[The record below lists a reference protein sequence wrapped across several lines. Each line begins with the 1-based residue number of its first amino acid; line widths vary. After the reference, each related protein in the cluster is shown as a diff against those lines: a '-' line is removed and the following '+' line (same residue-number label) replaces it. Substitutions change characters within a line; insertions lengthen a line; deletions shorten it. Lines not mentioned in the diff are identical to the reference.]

1 VGSQAKGDV
10 MTRYWCKLLFKVLVL
25 FSLSLPAFAA
35 DLAKESGYDRVMR
48 THTLRCAYI
57 LGIAPEM
64 LKDPNTG
71 VLSGIAYDIAEE
83 AGRRLGLK
91 IEWTEEVGF
100 QTMITGLQ
108 TERYDAVCF
117 TLYRDT
123 RRSPVADFTVPM
135 FYNSQGTFVRV
146 SNVGFDRDITS
157 INNPA
162 VTVATVDGEMSQFI
176 AAEDFPRAKT
186 FSMPQSTDLS
196 QMMESVA
203 TGKADVAFVNALVAQ
218 GYMKNNPGKL
228 REIHADHPV
237 RVFSHGFMFAK
248 GQYDLVKMI
257 DLAVEEML
265 DQGAIGKILDKYD
278 PVGKA
283 YQRIAK
289 PYELPHGSN
298 NGGDKTK

>member
-1 VGSQAKGDV
+1 MCIIQV
-10 MTRYWCKLLFKVLVL
+10 LFNLLVL

-35 DLAKESGYDRVMR
+35 DQAKESAYDRVMR
-48 THTLRCAYI
+48 TRTLRCAYI

-64 LKDPNTG
+64 IKDPNTG
-71 VLSGIAYDIAEE
+71 TLSGIAYDIAQE
-83 AGRRLGLK
+83 AARRLAVK
-91 IEWTEEVGF
+91 IDWAEEVSF

-108 TERYDAVCF
+108 TGRYDAVCF

-146 SNVGFDRDITS
+146 SDARFDRDITS
-157 INNPA
+157 VNSSA
-162 VTVATVDGEMSQFI
+162 VTIATVDGEMSQFI

-186 FSMPQSTDLS
+186 FSMPQSTDLA

-265 DQGAIGKILDKYD
+265 DQGAVGKILDKYD
-278 PVGKA
+278 PAGRA

-289 PYELPHGSN
+289 PYEVPQ
-298 NGGDKTK
+298 